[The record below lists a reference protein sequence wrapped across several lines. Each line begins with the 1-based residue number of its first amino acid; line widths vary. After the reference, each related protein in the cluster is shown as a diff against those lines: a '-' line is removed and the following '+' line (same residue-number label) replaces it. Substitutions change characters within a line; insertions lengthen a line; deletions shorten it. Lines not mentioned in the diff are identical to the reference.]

1 MAEMNNPPN
10 DLFESLVL
18 FLLKILINAMRFN
31 NKLFFA
37 AIIGLFILGLSAC
50 ADHFNAKKEIR
61 THCVPGTEPVR
72 KVLFIGIDG
81 LRTDALQTANTP
93 GMDSL
98 VQQAY
103 VCWNTDRGP
112 YTVSVPGWSSILH
125 GVWPAK
131 HGLTENSFRKSKY
144 KDFPDLFALAKRF
157 KPTLSVATLS
167 HWDDFLKITSNE
179 DYAQRY
185 TSDKALYYAALDK
198 IMGCCPDL
206 MTLHFDD
213 TDHSGHAY
221 GFSPN
226 VPEYI
231 SAIEQTDIYVEGLMD
246 AIHYREITYSE
257 EWMVVLTT
265 DHGGEG
271 TGHGGQDELPQTRK
285 VWSIVRIPALNSPV
299 QQPQAN
305 SVDLLPTMLSWM
317 GIATENIAS
326 LDGIKIF

>member
-1 MAEMNNPPN
+1 MI
-10 DLFESLVL
+10 
-18 FLLKILINAMRFN
+18 LKK
-31 NKLFFA
+31 KLYFA
-37 AIIGLFILGLSAC
+37 ASIAVLVFSIAAC
-50 ADHFNAKKEIR
+50 ADHFNARKEIF
-61 THCVPGTEPVR
+61 THCVPGTEPIR

-98 VQQAY
+98 VQHAY

-144 KDFPDLFALAKRF
+144 KDFPDLFTLAKQF

-167 HWDDFLKITSNE
+167 HRDDFLKITSNE
-179 DYAQRY
+179 DFAQRY
-185 TSDKALYYAALDK
+185 TSDKALYYAAIDK
-198 IMGCCPDL
+198 LTGCCPDM

-213 TDHSGHAY
+213 TDHSGHSY
-221 GFSPN
+221 GFSPS

-231 SAIEQTDIYVEGLMD
+231 TAIEQTDIYVQGLMD
-246 AIHYREITYSE
+246 AIHYKEITYGE

-271 TGHGGQDELPQTRK
+271 TGHGGQDELQQTRK
-285 VWSIVRIPALNSPV
+285 VWSIVRIPTLNSPV

-317 GIATENIAS
+317 GIATENIAG